1 MNKLSVKERVNLY
14 KQITDARKEFF
25 KKLRQHDMGE
35 VAIQDIQLKALEP
48 VTGKLEEVKKQAQ
61 EIYVEIQEY
70 FRLNR
75 MDEEIAEMKKIY
87 EEIKNVNE
95 KLAFVKQVLEDIV
108 NKQDLDFDEAK
119 EEAKED
125 VIEMADL
132 REGREMEKEDIAS
145 REERKRRKEGQEM
158 IDLREKRRREMEKE
172 DFDAGV
178 LEQKEGDTGK
188 SDAGESGVLEQKK
201 SDAGES
207 GLVTTK
213 QQQRFEKIFIPYG
226 QEGSIKLNK
235 RDVENLN
242 ITRLKEL
249 FTKRYPSIKGKTKI
263 TQLTKQNINELRDLL
278 VENLSYEAMAAYLG
292 QLKSSPLKGKRV
304 IDTGAAE
311 VKGEGIMKKKRGRPR
326 KKQQTGKGMK
336 KRGRPKKEDKHLVNS
351 LVLHTGSKAAGNDN
365 LDNDIKQ
372 IINRMHKNKMITKL
386 QKKELLEKYI

>member
-1 MNKLSVKERVNLY
+1 MEKLSLKERIKIY
-14 KQITDARKEFF
+14 KQITEARKEFF
-25 KKLRQHDMGE
+25 KKLREHDLGE
-35 VAIQDIQLKALEP
+35 VQIQDIQLKALEP

-61 EIYVEIQEY
+61 EIYVELQEY

-75 MDEEIAEMKKIY
+75 MDEEIVEMKKIY
-87 EEIKNVNE
+87 EEIKNANE

-119 EEAKED
+119 EEAKET

-145 REERKRRKEGQEM
+145 RAERKRRKEGQEM
-158 IDLREKRRREMEKE
+158 IDIGERRSMEKE
-172 DFDAGV
+172 DFDAGESESGV
-178 LEQKEGDTGK
+178 LEQKEGD
-188 SDAGESGVLEQKK
+188 A
-201 SDAGES
+201 

-235 RDVENLN
+235 RDVEPLK
-242 ITRLKEL
+242 IGKLKEL
-249 FTKRYPSIKGKTKI
+249 FSKRYPSIKGKSKI
-263 TQLTKQNINELRDLL
+263 TQDMKAKDINELKNLL
-278 VENLSYEAMAAYLG
+278 VENLSYEAMSAYLG
-292 QLKSSPLKGKRV
+292 QLKSSPQKGKRV
-304 IDTGAAE
+304 IDTDVGE

>member
-1 MNKLSVKERVNLY
+1 MEKLSLKERIKIY
-14 KQITDARKEFF
+14 KQITEARKEFF
-25 KKLRQHDMGE
+25 KKLREHDLGE
-35 VAIQDIQLKALEP
+35 VQIQDIQLKALEP

-61 EIYVEIQEY
+61 EIYVELQEY

-75 MDEEIAEMKKIY
+75 MDEEIVEMKKIY
-87 EEIKNVNE
+87 EEIKNANE

-119 EEAKED
+119 EEAKET

-158 IDLREKRRREMEKE
+158 IDIGERRSMEKE
-172 DFDAGV
+172 DFDAGESESGV
-178 LEQKEGDTGK
+178 LEQKEGD
-188 SDAGESGVLEQKK
+188 A
-201 SDAGES
+201 

-235 RDVENLN
+235 RDVEPLK
-242 ITRLKEL
+242 IGKLKEL
-249 FTKRYPSIKGKTKI
+249 FSKRYPSIKGKSKI
-263 TQLTKQNINELRDLL
+263 TQDMKAKDINELKNLL
-278 VENLSYEAMAAYLG
+278 VENLSYEAMSAYLG
-292 QLKSSPLKGKRV
+292 QLKSSPQKGKRV
-304 IDTGAAE
+304 IDTDVGE

>member
-61 EIYVEIQEY
+61 EIYVELQEY

-75 MDEEIAEMKKIY
+75 MDEEIVEMKKIY

-108 NKQDLDFDEAK
+108 NKQDVDFDEAK
-119 EEAKED
+119 QDAKED
-125 VIEMADL
+125 VET
-132 REGREMEKEDIAS
+132 RERRDMEKEDIAG
-145 REERKRRKEGQEM
+145 REDRERRS
-158 IDLREKRRREMEKE
+158 MEKE
-172 DFDAGV
+172 DIAV
-178 LEQKEGDTGK
+178 GDSESK
-188 SDAGESGVLEQKK
+188 SGVKNEE
-201 SDAGES
+201 ES
-207 GLVTTK
+207 ETVTPTTK
-213 QQQRFEKIFIPYG
+213 QQKRFENLFIPVDE
-226 QEGSIKLNK
+226 EGWIKLNK
-235 RDVENLN
+235 KDVEGIKGITALKRLLN
-242 ITRLKEL
+242 A
-249 FTKRYPSIKGKTKI
+249 RYPQLAQRQVKTVILNQYKR
-263 TQLTKQNINELRDLL
+263 QNINELRDLL
-278 VENLSYEAMAAYLG
+278 VRNISLEEMVAYG
-292 QLKSSPLKGKRV
+292 RQLSSPRKAKRV
-304 IDTGAAE
+304 IE
-311 VKGEGIMKKKRGRPR
+311 VGEEGVAVSGKGIKRKRGRPR
-326 KKQQTGKGMK
+326 KKQEGSSLLMDTFARLSMMRDKFAMQQQSGKGIK

-372 IINRMHKNKMITKL
+372 IINRMHKNKMITAT

>member
-25 KKLRQHDMGE
+25 KKLREHDMGE

-61 EIYVEIQEY
+61 EIYVELQEY

-75 MDEEIAEMKKIY
+75 MDEEITEMKKIY

-108 NKQDLDFDEAK
+108 NKQDVDFDEAK

-125 VIEMADL
+125 VQT
-132 REGREMEKEDIAS
+132 RERRSMEKEDIAG
-145 REERKRRKEGQEM
+145 REDRERRS
-158 IDLREKRRREMEKE
+158 MEKE
-172 DFDAGV
+172 DV
-178 LEQKEGDTGK
+178 NVGDSK
-188 SDAGESGVLEQKK
+188 SKSEEKFEEESG
-201 SDAGES
+201 
-207 GLVTTK
+207 TFTPTR
-213 QQQRFEKIFIPYG
+213 QQDRFEKLSIPVDE
-226 QEGSIKLNK
+226 EGWIKLNK
-235 RDVENLN
+235 RDIEGVKITALKRLLN
-242 ITRLKEL
+242 A
-249 FTKRYPSIKGKTKI
+249 RYP
-263 TQLTKQNINELRDLL
+263 QLAQRRVKNVILNQYNKKNINELRNLL
-278 VENLSYEAMAAYLG
+278 VENLSLEAMVAYG
-292 QLKSSPLKGKRV
+292 RQLSSPRKAKRV
-304 IDTGAAE
+304 IETGEEGVA
-311 VKGEGIMKKKRGRPR
+311 VKGEGIKRKRGRPR
-326 KKQQTGKGMK
+326 KKQEGSSLLMDNIARLSMMRDKFAMKQQTGKGMK

-372 IINRMHKNKMITKL
+372 IINRMHKNKMITAT

>member
-108 NKQDLDFDEAK
+108 NKQDIDFDEAK

-145 REERKRRKEGQEM
+145 REERKRRKKGQEM
-158 IDLREKRRREMEKE
+158 IDLREGRSMEKE
-172 DFDAGV
+172 DFDVGV
-178 LEQKEGDTGK
+178 PEQKQG
-188 SDAGESGVLEQKK
+188 DAGESGVLEQKRD
-201 SDAGES
+201 DAGES

-226 QEGSIKLNK
+226 QEDSVKLNK
-235 RDVENLN
+235 RDVESLK
-242 ITRLKEL
+242 IGKLKEL

-263 TQLTKQNINELRDLL
+263 TQDMKAKNANELRNLL
-278 VENLSYEAMAAYLG
+278 VENLSYEAMSAYLG
-292 QLKSSPLKGKRV
+292 QLKSSPQKGKRV
-304 IDTGAAE
+304 IDTGADE

-372 IINRMHKNKMITKL
+372 IINRMHKNKMITAT

>member
-1 MNKLSVKERVNLY
+1 MEKLSLKERIKIY
-14 KQITDARKEFF
+14 KQITEARKEFF
-25 KKLRQHDMGE
+25 KKLRQHDLGE
-35 VAIQDIQLKALEP
+35 VAIQDIQLKSLEP
-48 VTGKLEEVKKQAQ
+48 ITGKLEEVKKQAQ
-61 EIYVEIQEY
+61 EIYVELQEY

-108 NKQDLDFDEAK
+108 NKQELDFDEAK

-125 VIEMADL
+125 VKEMADL

-145 REERKRRKEGQEM
+145 RAERKRRKEGREM
-158 IDLREKRRREMEKE
+158 IDIGERRSMEKE
-172 DFDAGV
+172 DFDAGESESGV
-178 LEQKEGDTGK
+178 LEQKEGD
-188 SDAGESGVLEQKK
+188 A
-201 SDAGES
+201 

-235 RDVENLN
+235 RDVEGLK
-242 ITRLKEL
+242 IGKLKEL
-249 FTKRYPSIKGKTKI
+249 FSKRYPSIKGKSKI
-263 TQLTKQNINELRDLL
+263 TQDMKAKDINELRNLL
-278 VENLSYEAMAAYLG
+278 VENLSYEAMSAYLG
-292 QLKSSPLKGKRV
+292 QIKSSPQKGKRPTQ
-304 IDTGAAE
+304 IIEEGTEE
-311 VKGEGIMKKKRGRPR
+311 VKGEGIKKRKRGRPR